1 MGNRIGKLEEI
12 NGTMVMIDQT
22 WYDASDIEKYLPSAG
37 SKMQVEYDADTE
49 NVLKF
54 MREKKPYTPK
64 NTTPYSR
71 TSKGGATRTDRTGSI
86 VKQVLLKV
94 ASEQVANFTFN
105 DASEALEVLDRVFNE
120 LKTKYFDELV
130 K

>member
-64 NTTPYSR
+64 STTSYSR